1 MDTQAQWRSY
11 VGLFCGISLLVS
23 GAVATLNYQVDP
35 YLIHQWN
42 TPHLQRLLPGRER
55 LSPWGKTYALAR
67 FRPQVLYVGNSRTE
81 LGLPVNTTW
90 FGGKR
95 VFNAALSG
103 ASLGD
108 AAAMARHA
116 ATVSKLE
123 TVVWGIDAPSFSME
137 IGNTDF
143 DRELVAQDRHYLL
156 RRWMINLRRALSLD
170 MTEDSIR
177 VLRGQFGSVC
187 LSSLALL
194 GQRDGRCVR
203 DRIESLGGTAASI
216 LPRVRDF
223 SRGGGPTA
231 EAMQELD
238 RATASLCR
246 AGTRVRLYINPT
258 HAMTSD
264 VLYWAGKW
272 PALEQWQKQLTA
284 LADQH
289 RRQGCDARLFDF
301 SGFNSVTTEAPP
313 QRSGQ
318 PEMAHYWETSH
329 YRENVGQMILA
340 RMFGADDAR
349 FGVELT
355 PASLPPHQA
364 EQRAARDR
372 YHQEHPAETAM
383 VRSVL

>member
-1 MDTQAQWRSY
+1 MDIQAAWRSY
-11 VGLFCGISLLVS
+11 VLLFSGITLLVS

-35 YLIHQWN
+35 YLIHQWDS
-42 TPHLQRLLPGRER
+42 PHLRRLLPGREK

-67 FRPQVLYVGNSRTE
+67 FQPEVLYVGNSRTE
-81 LGLPVNTTW
+81 LGMPAQTTV
-90 FGGKR
+90 FGTRR

-116 ATVSKLE
+116 AAVSRLD

-143 DRELVAQDRHYLL
+143 DRELVAADRHYLL
-156 RRWMINLRRALSLD
+156 RRGLINLKRALSLD
-170 MTEDSIR
+170 MTMDTLR
-177 VLRGQFGSVC
+177 VMRGTFGGVC

-194 GQRDGRCVR
+194 GQRDGRCVQQ
-203 DRIESLGGTAASI
+203 RIDSLGGTSAAM

-223 SRGGGPTA
+223 ARGAGPA
-231 EAMQELD
+231 PDAMQELD
-238 RATASLCR
+238 RSVAALCR
-246 AGTRVRLYINPT
+246 AGTRVRLYVNPT

-272 PALEQWQKQLTA
+272 PALEAWQGQLAA
-284 LADQH
+284 LAEKQ
-289 RRQGCDARLFDF
+289 RRQGCDVRVFDF
-301 SGFNSVTTEAPP
+301 SGFNSVTMEAPP
-313 QRSGQ
+313 QLSGR
-318 PEMAHYWETSH
+318 PEMDNYWEASH
-329 YRENVGQMILA
+329 YRVNVGQRILA
-340 RMFGADDAR
+340 RMFGQGES

-355 PASLPPHQA
+355 PVTLPAHQSA
-364 EQRAARDR
+364 QRTARDR
-372 YHQEHPAETAM
+372 YHRDHPSETAM

>member
-23 GAVATLNYQVDP
+23 GTVATLNYQVDP

-67 FRPQVLYVGNSRTE
+67 FRPQVLFVGNSRTE
-81 LGLPVNTTW
+81 LGLPVNTIW

-95 VFNAALSG
+95 VFNAGLSG

-170 MTEDSIR
+170 MTQDSIR

-238 RATASLCR
+238 RATAALCR

-272 PALEQWQKQLTA
+272 PALEQWQQQLTA
-284 LADQH
+284 LVEQR
-289 RRQGCDARLFDF
+289 RRQGCDVRLFDF
-301 SGFNSVTTEAPP
+301 SGFNSVTTESPP

-318 PEMAHYWETSH
+318 PEMVHYWETSH
-329 YRENVGQMILA
+329 YRENVGQMILT

-355 PASLPPHQA
+355 PASLPLHQA